1 MSEQSNLER
10 FVEAQNDCYE
20 TVCAELVAG
29 KKQTHWMWFVFPQLE
44 GLGQSTM
51 ARKFALHTKQEAV
64 EYLDHPVLGA
74 RLTQCVGLML
84 AVKGKS
90 AFEILG
96 TPDDLKFRSCMTLFA
111 AVAVG
116 DSVFKEALLRF
127 CGDKADPRT
136 LELLARK

>member
-20 TVCAELVAG
+20 TVCAELAAG
-29 KKQTHWMWFVFPQLE
+29 KKKTHWMWFVFPQLE

-51 ARKFALHTKQEAV
+51 ARKFALHSQQEAV
-64 EYLDHPVLGA
+64 EYLKHPVLGA
-74 RLTQCVGLML
+74 RLIHCVGLML

-90 AFEILG
+90 AFEILS

-111 AVAVG
+111 AVAPG
-116 DSVFKEALLRF
+116 DSVFKEALSRF
-127 CGDKADPRT
+127 CGGKPDPRT

>member
-1 MSEQSNLER
+1 M
-10 FVEAQNDCYE
+10 
-20 TVCAELVAG
+20 
-29 KKQTHWMWFVFPQLE
+29 
-44 GLGQSTM
+44 
-51 ARKFALHTKQEAV
+51 
-64 EYLDHPVLGA
+64 
-74 RLTQCVGLML
+74 

-111 AVAVG
+111 AVAPG

>member
-20 TVCAELVAG
+20 TVCAELAAG
-29 KKQTHWMWFVFPQLE
+29 KKKTHWMWFVFPQLE

-51 ARKFALHTKQEAV
+51 TRKFALQSKEKAI
-64 EYLDHPVLGA
+64 EYLNHPILGA

-84 AVKGKS
+84 SVKGKS

-96 TPDDLKFRSCMTLFA
+96 TPDDLKFKSCMTLFA
-111 AVAVG
+111 AVALG

-127 CGDKADPRT
+127 FGDKADPRT